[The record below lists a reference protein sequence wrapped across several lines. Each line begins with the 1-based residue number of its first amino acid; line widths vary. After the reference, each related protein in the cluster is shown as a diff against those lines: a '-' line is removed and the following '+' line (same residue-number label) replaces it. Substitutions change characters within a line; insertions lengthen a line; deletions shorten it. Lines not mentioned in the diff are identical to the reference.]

1 MSSEHPSTQHPV
13 LSTQYLPTTIV
24 GSLPRP
30 PWLATPES
38 VRPRWLLEGPL
49 LREGQDD
56 AVLLA
61 IQLQEEVGLDV
72 LTDGEQRRRHYI
84 DEFARALGGFDFS
97 QLVEQP
103 TRGGRYTAAV
113 ATVASPVERTAPI
126 LLDGLRFLKAHT
138 SRPVKVTIPGPMTIA
153 DTAHDAYYGDERI
166 FAFALAAAINAE
178 ARALA
183 AAGADVIQIDEPTF
197 NIYLDKVAA
206 WGVEAL
212 DRCLDGVAA
221 ATAVHVCYG
230 YGTAAVLA
238 WKQQNTDW
246 DQYRRL
252 LPLLRASRVQQVSL
266 EFAASGVDPAVLE
279 EVGDKTV
286 LYGCVDVSLAPPE
299 PPAVIAGRIRAALR
313 YVPPE
318 RLLPSTDCGMAP
330 LPRALA
336 RAKLEAL
343 VAAARQ
349 VRAEVGGTASTE

>member
-1 MSSEHPSTQHPV
+1 MPEPER
-13 LSTQYLPTTIV
+13 LLPTTIV

-30 PWLATPES
+30 PWLATPEV

-61 IQLQEEVGLDV
+61 IKLQEEVGLAV
-72 LTDGEQRRRHYI
+72 VTDGEQRRRHYI
-84 DEFARALGGFDFS
+84 DEFARALDGFDYGR
-97 QLVEQP
+97 LVEKR
-103 TRGGRYTAAV
+103 TRGDRYTAPVPTVDRPV
-113 ATVASPVERTAPI
+113 ARTRPI

-138 SRPVKVTIPGPMTIA
+138 TRPVKVTIPGPLTIA
-153 DTAHDAYYGDERI
+153 DTAHDAYYGDKRTFV
-166 FAFALAAAINAE
+166 FAIADAINAE

-183 AAGADVIQIDEPTF
+183 AAGADVVQIDEPTF
-197 NIYLDKVAA
+197 NIYLDEVEA
-206 WGVEAL
+206 WGVAAL

-221 ATAVHVCYG
+221 RTAVHVCYG

-266 EFAASGVDPAVLE
+266 EFAASGVDPAVLA
-279 EVGDKTV
+279 EVGDKDV
-286 LYGCVDVSLAPPE
+286 LYGCVGVSPAPPE
-299 PPAVIAGRIRAALR
+299 PPEMIAARLRAALR
-313 YVPPE
+313 YVPPD
-318 RLLPSTDCGMAP
+318 RLFPCTDCGMAP

-343 VAAARQ
+343 AAAARL
-349 VRAEVGGTASTE
+349 VRAELQ